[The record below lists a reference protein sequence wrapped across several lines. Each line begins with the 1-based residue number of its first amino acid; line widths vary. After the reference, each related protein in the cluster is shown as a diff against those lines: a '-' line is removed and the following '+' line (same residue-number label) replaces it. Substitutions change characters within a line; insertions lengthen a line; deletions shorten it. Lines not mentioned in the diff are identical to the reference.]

1 MWWRSLWHSVAPVP
15 LHTDHLYHPH
25 EHPFIR
31 LLGIGESK
39 QGLPLG
45 RLSIQILTITMP
57 EEEMTLLNDETIVRV
72 RVDIKGNIT
81 LKRYQICPAML
92 YSYIQF
98 TMSVI
103 CLIILLPINLFVCL
117 IFAFFL
123 HYSHEGWWGSCGT
136 PFGAEKLHYR
146 CAD

>member
-1 MWWRSLWHSVAPVP
+1 MWHSVAPVP

-25 EHPFIR
+25 EHPFIP

-45 RLSIQILTITMP
+45 RLSIQIMTITMP

-81 LKRYQICPAML
+81 LKRMSNLSCNVILIYLIYHVRDL
-92 YSYIQF
+92 FDYIV
-98 TMSVI
+98 THLS
-103 CLIILLPINLFVCL
+103 VCL
-117 IFAFFL
+117 SDFRLLSAL
-123 HYSHEGWWGSCGT
+123 
-136 PFGAEKLHYR
+136 
-146 CAD
+146 